1 MILSSTDIERLIREG
16 RLKIEPLGEDTVR
29 ENGLDLRFSG
39 EYALA
44 REGLFRPG
52 ESDPEDFFDMG
63 SSDELILR
71 RGVLTLISTMEY
83 VSLPEDVVGLIEIRS
98 SYARLGV
105 FIAPTVV
112 DAGYEG
118 RLTVA
123 LYPTNL
129 DVVLRRGERI
139 LHLVLL
145 RAATPSDRPYRGR
158 YRGLKSLALPFTRR
172 RPR

>member
-1 MILSSTDIERLIREG
+1 MILSSADIERLIGEG
-16 RLKIEPLGEDTVR
+16 RLRIEPLGEETIR

-44 REGLFRPG
+44 RDGVFRPG
-52 ESDPEDFFDMG
+52 ESDPERFFERG
-63 SSDELILR
+63 YSEELILR
-71 RGVLTLISTMEY
+71 RGVLTLISTLEY
-83 VSLPEDVVGLIEIRS
+83 VSLPEDVAGLIEIRS

-123 LYPTNL
+123 LYPTSL
-129 DVVLRRGERI
+129 DVALRRGDRI

-145 RAATPSDRPYRGR
+145 RTDTPSHRPYRGR
-158 YRGLKSLALPFTRR
+158 YRGMDRLALPFTRR